1 MRRFKDRQEAGRL
14 LGDEMRSYRDVP
26 GVVILGLPRG
36 GVVVAA
42 ELANALDMPMDV
54 FVVRKLGVPV
64 HPELAMG
71 ALASGG
77 VRVLNHALIE
87 NLGITGEEIDAV
99 AASEQK
105 ELERRERTYRP
116 QGEPLELAG
125 KTVILVDD
133 GLATGATMRAAV
145 RAIRERRAGRVI
157 VAVPV
162 ASQDALDTIR
172 IEADEAICLLA
183 PVLFQAVGQWYE
195 QFEQV
200 EDEEVRALM
209 ARQRHAGT

>member
-1 MRRFKDRQEAGRL
+1 MRRFKDRQQAGRL
-14 LGDEMRSYRDVP
+14 LGDEVLSYRDVP

-42 ELANALDMPMDV
+42 ELAKALDMPMDV
-54 FVVRKLGVPV
+54 FVVRKLGVPS

-87 NLGITGEEIDAV
+87 NLGISERDIDAV
-99 AASEQK
+99 AETEQK
-105 ELERRERTYRP
+105 ELERREHTYRL
-116 QGEPLELAG
+116 GGGPLDLAG

-145 RAIRERRAGRVI
+145 RAIRERKAGRVV

-162 ASQDALDTIR
+162 AAQDALDTIR
-172 IEADEAICLLA
+172 IEADEVVCLLA
-183 PVLFQAVGQWYE
+183 PVLFQALGQWYE

-209 ARQRHAGT
+209 ARQRHAA